1 MISIIDTINVPSM
14 LPNIGSGPLGPS
26 LEHPLQRTVTIN
38 EDGRSAFE
46 HFLQAAMDVVNET
59 NHRHI
64 ESDIAQVRFATGQ
77 DNDMLT
83 VVLAQ
88 ERASSALN
96 FTVQVS
102 NRIIEAYREIMR
114 MQV

>member
-1 MISIIDTINVPSM
+1 MILDTINVPSM
-14 LPNIGSGPLGPS
+14 IPNIGPGPVGPPIP
-26 LEHPLQRTVTIN
+26 HPLQRTVDV
-38 EDGRSAFE
+38 EERSMEAFE

-59 NHRHI
+59 NHLMI
-64 ESDIAQVRFATGQ
+64 ESDVAQVRFATGQ
-77 DNDMLT
+77 DNDMLA
-83 VVLAQ
+83 VILAQ
-88 ERASSALN
+88 ERASSALS

>member
-1 MISIIDTINVPSM
+1 MLDIVNITGII
-14 LPNIGSGPLGPS
+14 PNIGKGPVAPARES
-26 LEHPLQRTVTIN
+26 PLQRTTEVG
-38 EDGRSAFE
+38 ESGVSAFE
-46 HFLQAAMDVVNET
+46 HFLQAAMDVVEQT
-59 NHRHI
+59 NHRLI
-64 ESDIAQVRFATGQ
+64 ESDIQQVRFATGQ
-77 DNDMLT
+77 ENDMLT

>member
-1 MISIIDTINVPSM
+1 MVINNIDIPSM
-14 LPNIGSGPLGPS
+14 IPTLGHRLES
-26 LEHPLQRTVTIN
+26 LDHRLGHTVSIN
-38 EDGRSAFE
+38 ESGQTAFE
-46 HFLQAAMDVVNET
+46 HFLQAAMDVVDEANV
-59 NHRHI
+59 RLV
-64 ESDIAQVRFATGQ
+64 ESDVAQVRFATGQ

-114 MQV
+114 MQI

>member
-1 MISIIDTINVPSM
+1 MIDNIVNVTSM
-14 LPNIGSGPLGPS
+14 IPNIGTGNTLNTMAEGPALRRA
-26 LEHPLQRTVTIN
+26 LQIDDESRN
-38 EDGRSAFE
+38 AFDQ
-46 HFLQAAMDVVNET
+46 FLQAAMDVVNDT
-59 NHRHI
+59 NTRLV
-64 ESDIAQVRFATGQ
+64 ESDIAQMRFATGQ
-77 DNDMLT
+77 ENDMLT